1 MVRLVRVRSDL
12 LPMLRSP
19 LMGEL
24 LAWIYLHPEMSYS
37 AGELARQFK
46 VSERSVGKEADR
58 LSEAGLVREERRGNL
73 RLLKADL
80 HSPFARPLTELLA
93 FNYGPAAVLAELIPA
108 LPGVDAAY
116 LYGPWAARYLGAAG
130 PPPRDVEVLVVGA
143 PDHRELAD
151 AAGLAERRLGREVNV
166 HCVSVAAW
174 RARGG
179 DPFPTANYAVLDGAA
194 NRRRSR

>member
-1 MVRLVRVRSDL
+1 M
-12 LPMLRSP
+12 
-19 LMGEL
+19 
-24 LAWIYLHPEMSYS
+24 
-37 AGELARQFK
+37 
-46 VSERSVGKEADR
+46 
-58 LSEAGLVREERRGNL
+58 
-73 RLLKADL
+73 
-80 HSPFARPLTELLA
+80 
-93 FNYGPAAVLAELIPA
+93 
-108 LPGVDAAY
+108 DAAY

-179 DPFPTANYAVLDGAA
+179 DPSRPRTTRSSTGRRIDGDRGNFLPAD
-194 NRRRSR
+194 RREESHEP